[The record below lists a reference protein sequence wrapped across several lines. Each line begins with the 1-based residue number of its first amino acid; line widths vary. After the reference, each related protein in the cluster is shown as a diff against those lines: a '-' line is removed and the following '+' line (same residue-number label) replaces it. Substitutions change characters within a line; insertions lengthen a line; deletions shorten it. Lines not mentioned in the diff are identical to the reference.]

1 MRIQAQLI
9 TAQVNKGKSGRPSQD
24 CVAVDEKLG
33 LYVVSD
39 GVSHCDLP
47 VEASRMSCNR
57 LIELIRDKH
66 LPMDRLGLAEAMD
79 ILRQAIIDVNQEVAR
94 LTLADRK
101 SREATLSAVWI
112 VGGYVVSGHLG
123 DSRIYLSS
131 LDGVDLLSRD
141 QTMAWETY
149 VEHEKSMTPEQ
160 YYNAPQNGEI
170 FHTLT
175 QCIGAAAVT
184 PVMNQAEI
192 VTGDRI
198 LITSDG
204 MLKTIPHPEVAR
216 WLRKKTPAPALAR
229 EIANTCAPENRDD
242 LGFILMEVSDIKAIV
257 DERTGPL
264 EVPRELRHI
273 EKHAALNQISFFEGL
288 PKPARDYILGLGEV
302 RFFAEGETILKADD
316 EADSLYLILAGVVEV
331 FSRQG
336 KFLEELS
343 GPRCF
348 GENSLS
354 RGGARRMATVKA
366 KGQVTTIR
374 IHKDKFPLFQSQ
386 NKDLFVEF
394 LLRVITDQNRKLEE
408 KGVTR
413 PPVAPR
419 ARPGA

>member
-9 TAQVNKGKSGRPSQD
+9 QAQVNKGKAGRPSQD

-47 VEASRMSCNR
+47 IEASRMSCAR

-66 LPMDRLGLAEAMD
+66 LPMDRLGLTDAMD
-79 ILRQAIIDVNQEVAR
+79 ILRQAIIEVNQEVAR
-94 LTLADRK
+94 LTLSDRK
-101 SREATLSAVWI
+101 SREATLSVVWI
-112 VGGYVVSGHLG
+112 VGGYVVTGHLG

-131 LDGVDLLSRD
+131 LDGVEVLSRD
-141 QTMAWETY
+141 QTMAWDTF

-160 YYNAPQNGEI
+160 YYNSPQKGEI

-184 PVMNQAEI
+184 PVMSQAEI

-204 MLKTIPHPEVAR
+204 MLKTIPHAEIGR
-216 WLRKKTPAPALAR
+216 WLRKKTPTAALAR
-229 EIANTCAPENRDD
+229 EITNLCTPENKDD
-242 LGFILMEVSDIKAIV
+242 LGFILLEVSDIKAIV
-257 DERTGPL
+257 DDRTGPL
-264 EVPRELRHI
+264 EVPRELRPI

-288 PKPARDYILGLGEV
+288 PKAARDYILGLGEV
-302 RFFAEGETILKADD
+302 RFFSDGETVLKADD

-354 RGGARRMATVKA
+354 RGGARRMATIKA

-374 IHKDKFPLFQSQ
+374 IHKDKFPKFQSQ

-413 PPVAPR
+413 TQAAPQPR
-419 ARPGA
+419 SGF